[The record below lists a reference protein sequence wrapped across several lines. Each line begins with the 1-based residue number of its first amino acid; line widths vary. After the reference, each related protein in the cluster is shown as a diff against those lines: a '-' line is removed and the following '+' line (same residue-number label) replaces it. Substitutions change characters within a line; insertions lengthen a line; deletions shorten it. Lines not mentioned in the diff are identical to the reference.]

1 MDSQCFSIA
10 SLQKVLYFYISNL
23 FPFSSPASRP
33 TPRALLSVP
42 LIPFRG
48 LGLTLTNVKCPQG
61 IAWAA
66 GTQDL
71 LSATGRHQVWAHLS
85 EPHWNSRTQEDGCVP
100 PQSSVHRTVSWR
112 TNHVTVPGISVSS
125 SRSDLPLSWF
135 PCLWGGQALV
145 RAFRV
150 C

>member
-10 SLQKVLYFYISNL
+10 SLPKVLYFYISNL

-33 TPRALLSVP
+33 TPTLVCPFYSLARAGVNTSQCEVP
-42 LIPFRG
+42 PGHCR
-48 LGLTLTNVKCPQG
+48 
-61 IAWAA
+61 AA

-85 EPHWNSRTQEDGCVP
+85 EPHWNSLTQEDGCVP
-100 PQSSVHRTVSWR
+100 PQSSVHRTVSWH
-112 TNHVTVPGISVSS
+112 TSHVTVPGISVSS

-135 PCLWGGQALV
+135 PFLWGGQALF
-145 RAFRV
+145 RAFCV